1 MQLNSKIEKEID
13 KFIKYIRK
21 TNSITDDQQLEFFLT
36 VMYNRNPDTYTSLGV
51 DIPGH
56 VQFIREI
63 AKYTDDQLR
72 DKLRKQYNQDLAIQ
86 DIFENNSKRQAIREM
101 TDAAKDYKSN
111 PKLFARK
118 VDSEFR
124 R

>member
-56 VQFIREI
+56 VQFIREM

>member
-56 VQFIREI
+56 VQFIREM
-63 AKYTDDQLR
+63 AKYTVDQLR

>member
-56 VQFIREI
+56 VQFIREM

-72 DKLRKQYNQDLAIQ
+72 DKLRKQYNQD
-86 DIFENNSKRQAIREM
+86 
-101 TDAAKDYKSN
+101 
-111 PKLFARK
+111 
-118 VDSEFR
+118 
-124 R
+124 

>member
-1 MQLNSKIEKEID
+1 MQLNSKIEKEIA

-56 VQFIREI
+56 VQFIREM